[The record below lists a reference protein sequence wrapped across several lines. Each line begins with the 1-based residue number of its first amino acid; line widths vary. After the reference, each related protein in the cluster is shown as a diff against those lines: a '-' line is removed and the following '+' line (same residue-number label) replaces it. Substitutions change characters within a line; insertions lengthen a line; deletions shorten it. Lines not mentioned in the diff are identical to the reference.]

1 MVNGFVKTFLFI
13 LLLTIFLLS
22 ASSFYAQGD
31 SPLDITIRPPQSDNR
46 VEYKTAKYLTSLSR
60 SNRAEQL
67 LPAQGEVTPT
77 DILILTDDQAEYP
90 IGLHM
95 DILEDKEK
103 QWSIEDVTSPDIAAQ
118 FVPSSE
124 EAPGFGFTDS
134 AYWIRFRVRNEA
146 SSDIEWLVLYEAVAF
161 FIDYYVPS
169 ASGEGYE
176 VIRTGSALPFETRD
190 VPVGR
195 FVFHLPVAPQETKT
209 VYMRF
214 ASEGSLI
221 LALTLLSDDSFIQQ
235 AVVQQTINGSLYGIL
250 LILAVYNLVLFF
262 NLRDRSYLYY
272 VLFFSTMLLGIMALD
287 GFAAQYLW
295 PNQGQ
300 FAAIATRFFMILSF
314 NFGLLFAI
322 SFLRT
327 KEYAPRLH
335 IIMTSLAILVI
346 IFLGLLFVWF
356 RETAGIHA
364 FLMIASGISMLIASI
379 VVWRKGYRPA
389 RFFLI
394 GWSLVLIG
402 FIIFILTLVD
412 VTSLNILTDAIL
424 RIGLIVLALVLSA
437 GLAERINVYRQERN
451 VAIFEERIRLARDL
465 HDSTTQSLYSALLFS
480 ETGKKL
486 TERGDLEGAAYYQS
500 RVSDVVHEALKEMR
514 LLVFELRPL
523 KLEQEG
529 LVGALQMRLDAV
541 ETRSGIE
548 SRLYTEDIPPLTPR
562 ISENLYYITQEA
574 LNNSLKHANANN
586 VTVNIQ
592 VEDNILK
599 IDIVDDGQGFNLE
612 DALDNGGM
620 GLVNMRERM
629 EQMEGE
635 LGIQSEPG
643 AGTRIEASLPMEK
656 VK

>member
-1 MVNGFVKTFLFI
+1 
-13 LLLTIFLLS
+13 
-22 ASSFYAQGD
+22 
-31 SPLDITIRPPQSDNR
+31 
-46 VEYKTAKYLTSLSR
+46 
-60 SNRAEQL
+60 
-67 LPAQGEVTPT
+67 
-77 DILILTDDQAEYP
+77 
-90 IGLHM
+90 
-95 DILEDKEK
+95 
-103 QWSIEDVTSPDIAAQ
+103 
-118 FVPSSE
+118 
-124 EAPGFGFTDS
+124 
-134 AYWIRFRVRNEA
+134 
-146 SSDIEWLVLYEAVAF
+146 VLYEAVAF

-195 FVFHLPVAPQETKT
+195 FVFHLPVAPLETKT

>member
-1 MVNGFVKTFLFI
+1 VVNGFVKTFLFI

>member
-1 MVNGFVKTFLFI
+1 MEN
-13 LLLTIFLLS
+13 LLDRPS
-22 ASSFYAQGD
+22 ED
-31 SPLDITIRPPQSDNR
+31 SPTKL
-46 VEYKTAKYLTSLSR
+46 
-60 SNRAEQL
+60 
-67 LPAQGEVTPT
+67 
-77 DILILTDDQAEYP
+77 LILTDETNEYP
-90 IGLHM
+90 VGLHM
-95 DILEDKEK
+95 EILEDKDK
-103 QWSIEDVTSPDIAAQ
+103 QWTIEDVTTPSIAAQ
-118 FVPSSE
+118 FLPSPE
-124 EAPGFGFTDS
+124 EAPGFGFTES

-146 SSDIEWLVLYEAVAF
+146 SSDIEWLVSYEAVAF

-169 ASGEGYE
+169 ASGEGHD
-176 VIRTGSALPFETRD
+176 VFHTGSALPFETRD
-190 VPVGR
+190 VQVGR

-221 LALTLLSDDSFIQQ
+221 LALTLLSEDSFIQQ
-235 AVVQQTINGSLYGIL
+235 AIVQQTLNGSLYGIL
-250 LILAVYNLVLFF
+250 LILTFYNLVLFF

-300 FAAIATRFFMILSF
+300 FAAIATRFFMIISF

-327 KEYAPRLH
+327 KEYAPRLNT
-335 IIMTSLAILVI
+335 MMRSLAILVFVFI
-346 IFLGLLFVWF
+346 GLQLVWF
-356 RETAGIHA
+356 RETAIFHV
-364 FLMIASGISMLIASI
+364 FLMIASGISMLLAGI
-379 VVWRKGYRPA
+379 VVWRKAYRPA

-394 GWSLVLIG
+394 GWSVVLVG

-412 VTSLNILTDAIL
+412 VISLNILTDAIL

-451 VAIFEERIRLARDL
+451 AAIFEERIRLARDL

-523 KLEQEG
+523 KLEEEG

-548 SRLYTEDIPPLTPR
+548 ARLYTEDIPTLTSR

-586 VTVNIQ
+586 LTVNIQ
-592 VEDNILK
+592 VEDNNLK
-599 IDIVDDGQGFNLE
+599 IDIFDDGQGFNLK
-612 DALDNGGM
+612 DVLDNGGM

-629 EQMEGE
+629 EEMDGE
-635 LGIQSEPG
+635 LRIQSEPG

>member
-1 MVNGFVKTFLFI
+1 MVNGIVKSLLFI
-13 LLLTIFLLS
+13 LLLTIFVLS

-31 SPLDITIRPPQSDNR
+31 SPLDITIRPPQPDNR

-60 SNRAEQL
+60 SNRAEHSLQ
-67 LPAQGEVTPT
+67 AQGDVTPT

-95 DILEDKEK
+95 EILEDKEK
-103 QWSIEDVTSPDIAAQ
+103 QWTIEDVTTPHIAAQ
-118 FVPSSE
+118 FLPSSE

-146 SSDIEWLVLYEAVAF
+146 SSDIEWLVLYEPTAF
-161 FIDYYVPS
+161 FIDYYLPS
-169 ASGEGYE
+169 VSGEGYD
-176 VIRTGSALPFETRD
+176 VFKTGSALPFDTRD

-195 FVFHLPVAPQETKT
+195 FVFHLPVAPQESTT
-209 VYMRF
+209 IYMRF
-214 ASEGSLI
+214 TSEGSLI
-221 LALTLLSDDSFIQQ
+221 LVLTLLSDDSFLQQAMVQQ
-235 AVVQQTINGSLYGIL
+235 AVNSLLYGIL
-250 LILAVYNLVLFF
+250 LIITIYNLVLFF

-287 GFAAQYLW
+287 GFAGQYLW

-300 FAAIATRFFMILSF
+300 FAAIAPRLFMILSF

-327 KEYAPRLH
+327 KEYVPRLN
-335 IIMTSLAILVI
+335 IIMTSLAILVFVFI
-346 IFLGLLFVWF
+346 GLQFIWF
-356 RETAGIHA
+356 RETAIIHV
-364 FLMIASGISMLIASI
+364 FLMIASGISMLLAGI
-379 VVWRKGYRPA
+379 VVWQKGYQPA

-394 GWSLVLIG
+394 GWSVVLVG

-412 VTSLNILTDAIL
+412 VISLNILTNAVL
-424 RIGLIVLALVLSA
+424 RMGLIVLALVLSA
-437 GLAERINVYRQERN
+437 GLAERINIYRQERN
-451 VAIFEERIRLARDL
+451 EAIFEERIRLARDL

-486 TERGDLEGAAYYQS
+486 TERGDLEEAAYYQS

-541 ETRSGIE
+541 ESRSGIE
-548 SRLYTEDIPPLTPR
+548 ARLHAEDIRSLPPR
-562 ISENLYYITQEA
+562 ISENLYYVTQEA
-574 LNNSLKHANANN
+574 LNNSLKHANADK
-586 VTVNIQ
+586 VMVDIEVNGK
-592 VEDNILK
+592 NLMM
-599 IDIVDDGQGFNLE
+599 DIIDDGQGFNLE
-612 DALDNGGM
+612 DAYDRGGM
-620 GLVNMRERM
+620 GLVNMHERIKNID
-629 EQMEGE
+629 GE
-635 LGIQSEPG
+635 LKIQSKPG
-643 AGTRIEASLPMEK
+643 EGTKIEVSIPMEK
-656 VK
+656 VR